1 MAYQFEKNLK
11 NQMENLASFSPE
23 SDFVYN
29 YLVFVDEIMNSY
41 ESYIDALDRA
51 DVTEAKKISEEIS
64 SHIELQISSGMLGKN
79 ENSAKMGPLE

>member
-64 SHIELQISSGMLGKN
+64 SYIELQISSGMLGKN

>member
-64 SHIELQISSGMLGKN
+64 SHIELQIFSGMLGKN